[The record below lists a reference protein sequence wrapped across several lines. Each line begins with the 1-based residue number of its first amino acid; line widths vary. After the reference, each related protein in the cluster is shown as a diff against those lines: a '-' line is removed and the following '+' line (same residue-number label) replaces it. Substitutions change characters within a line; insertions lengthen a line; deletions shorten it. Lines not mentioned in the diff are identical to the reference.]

1 MLISVQE
8 LARDWDIRAKGVIHV
23 GAHLGEEATQYENES
38 WVPVIWIEAQPN
50 LVAELRTRLKPP
62 MHCVIEAAIWNV
74 NSLKLQLNVA
84 SNSQSSS
91 LLEFGSHSSD
101 YPSITFTGKILVD
114 TKRLDS
120 ILESENVPNFINL
133 DIQGVEMQAIES
145 LGELL
150 LKIDYIFAEVNR
162 KEVYMGCTKVWELDH
177 FLLDQGFRR
186 RITRWNLKQG
196 WGDALYV
203 RRSKDNR
210 RSIQQFIR
218 SSYNQSFFYSKQF
231 AGHAKRRFSHPNFN
245 KIASKKKDLSS

>member
-8 LARDWDIRAKGVIHV
+8 LARDWDIQANGVIHV
-23 GAHLGEEATQYENES
+23 GAHLGEEATQYENEN
-38 WVPVIWIEAQPN
+38 WVPVIWVEAQPN
-50 LVAELRTRLKPP
+50 LVAALRTRLKPP
-62 MHCVIEAAIWNV
+62 LHCVIEAAVWNV
-74 NSLKLQLNVA
+74 NNLRLDLNLA

-120 ILESENVPNFINL
+120 ILESEEVPNFINL

-150 LKIDYIFAEVNR
+150 LKIDYIFVEINR
-162 KEVYMGCTKVWELDH
+162 KDVYVGCTKVWELDH
-177 FLLDQGFRR
+177 FLLGQGFRR
-186 RITRWNLKQG
+186 RVTRWNLKQG

-203 RRSKDNR
+203 RRDKDKR
-210 RSIQQFIR
+210 RGLQQYIH
-218 SSYNQSFFYSKQF
+218 SSYNQAYFYFKQF
-231 AGHAKRRFSHPNFN
+231 GGLAKRRVNDYF
-245 KIASKKKDLSS
+245 K